1 MIQLCEA
8 AAEDELEPRKEPGRG
23 CMAPLREDMEWHAEG
38 TKRGGKITEVKRA
51 SVGHLLNGGQGTVH
65 GSGEPVG
72 PGNH

>member
-1 MIQLCEA
+1 
-8 AAEDELEPRKEPGRG
+8 
-23 CMAPLREDMEWHAEG
+23 MAPLREDMEWHAEG
-38 TKRGGKITEVKRA
+38 AKRGGKITVVKHA